1 MVGSIFEWRGKF
13 FGWIGRRWSKV
24 LLKIAG
30 LNYSVKGLENL
41 DPKGNYIFAS
51 NHESALDILLVFA
64 GLPYHIVFISKIE
77 LKRVPIFGWAMMA
90 GGHFFVDRGNH
101 KKSMESL
108 GKAKKSMGK
117 NPRSIIIYP
126 EGTRSLDGSLLP
138 FKKGGLIMALMMGT
152 PVVPI
157 AMCGTRESMQTNK
170 LKLSKIPL
178 ELRIGKPIET
188 LGIDYEK
195 RNDFVK
201 KVRDSI
207 STLKAEWQ
215 EDIYNK
221 A

>member
-1 MVGSIFEWRGKF
+1 MISI
-13 FGWIGRRWSKV
+13 
-24 LLKIAG
+24 
-30 LNYSVKGLENL
+30 
-41 DPKGNYIFAS
+41 
-51 NHESALDILLVFA
+51 
-64 GLPYHIVFISKIE
+64 
-77 LKRVPIFGWAMMA
+77 
-90 GGHFFVDRGNH
+90 DR
-101 KKSMESL
+101 
-108 GKAKKSMGK
+108 K
-117 NPRSIIIYP
+117 NPEKARKSIDKAGISLLDSNFSTIIYP
-126 EGTRSLDGSLLP
+126 EGTRSDSRVLLP
-138 FKKGGLIMALMMGT
+138 FKKGGLIMALIMGI

-188 LGIDYEK
+188 LGLDYEK